1 MTTPAS
7 NTTPL
12 DDRSRSEVALPV
24 LSAKSPGRMGRRRAI
39 VLAIVQLLIIVHIV
53 TWVLSREYGW
63 FGGATI
69 TPIEPSEGMEFGKN
83 GVINAGLIFF
93 VLALLSTLVLGR
105 WFCGWGCHVI
115 LLQDLC
121 LWMLRKVKIRPRP
134 FRSRLLLWGPLI
146 IAVYMFIWPA
156 FYRLVLAPFI
166 QPNLGWPGF
175 SVHLTT
181 HDFWATFPGASIAV
195 IFLFICGFATV
206 YFLGGKGFCT
216 YGCPY
221 GGFFAPLD
229 RFAPGSI
236 RLAGDCDECG
246 KCTAA
251 CTSNVRVHE
260 EVRTWGMVTDPGCMK
275 TMDCVA
281 ICPDDA
287 LRFGFGKSA
296 AATTKGT
303 PKAEPVP
310 PKWDLSWPEEWAC
323 AAICLLAFLAYRG
336 VYASVPLLMAMG
348 MAPITTFLLWKTWRI
363 LTTENVHLHRWQLKL
378 RGRLRTPGVVYLG
391 LMVVLVAFTVQS
403 GVVNWIGWGAMRT
416 AQDLGT
422 SVAVGQPLDAAQET
436 RARTAVDW
444 LDRVTGFQRGGVGLT
459 TDPNH
464 DRDAARL
471 LALLGEYD
479 SAAARLAPVVSAFPD
494 DLNVRRMEL
503 HLKLLS
509 GDQDQVQSHLD
520 SLSVPPAMDNRLR
533 LDVVEWNLSAGRIEV
548 AETMV
553 RPMVEG
559 DSAEP
564 GAMKLLAVILIN
576 TDRREEGE
584 TMIRRYLDAAPED
597 AYAWITLGQVLTGMD
612 GGRSE
617 ADQAIEQALELGGQD
632 PAIVAEAVRYYV
644 VTGRELRARELDAL
658 LRRLTGN

>member
-1 MTTPAS
+1 MTTPVS
-7 NTTPL
+7 NSMPS
-12 DDRSRSEVALPV
+12 DDRSRSDVALQV
-24 LSAKSPGRMGRRRAI
+24 LAPKSPGRMGRRRAV

-53 TWVLSREYGW
+53 LWVLGREYGW
-63 FGGATI
+63 FDGKTI
-69 TPIEPSEGMEFGKN
+69 TPIEPSESMEFGKN

-93 VLALLSTLVLGR
+93 VLALLSTLVFGR

-156 FYRLVLAPFI
+156 FYRFVLAPFV

-181 HDFWATFPGASIAV
+181 SDFWATFPGMSIAI

-229 RFAPGSI
+229 RHAPGSI
-236 RLAGDCDECG
+236 RLGGDCDDCG

-281 ICPDDA
+281 ICPEEA
-287 LRFGFGKSA
+287 LHFGFGKSA
-296 AATTKGT
+296 AATTKEA
-303 PKAEPVP
+303 PRAKPVP
-310 PKWDLSWPEEWAC
+310 SRWDLTWPEEWAC
-323 AAICLLAFLAYRG
+323 ATICLLSFLAYRG
-336 VYASVPLLMAMG
+336 AYASIPLLMAMG
-348 MAPITTFLLWKTWRI
+348 MAPITTFLLWKAWRI
-363 LTTENVHLHRWQLKL
+363 LRKDNVNLHRWQLKL

-403 GVVNWIGWGAMRT
+403 GLVNWIGWGAMRT
-416 AQDLGT
+416 ARDLGT
-422 SVAVGQPLDAAQET
+422 SVNVGQPLDEGQRVRAQS
-436 RARTAVDW
+436 AMGW
-444 LDRVTGFQRGGVGLT
+444 LDRVTGMDRGGIGLT

-464 DRDAARL
+464 DREASRL
-471 LALLGEYD
+471 LALLGEYEP
-479 SAAARLAPVVSAFPD
+479 ARARLAPVIEKFPED
-494 DLNVRRMEL
+494 PEVRRMEL
-503 HLKLLS
+503 QMMMLS
-509 GDQDQVQSHLD
+509 GDAQQVQSHLE
-520 SLSVPPAMDNRLR
+520 SLTIDPTLHARLQI
-533 LDVVEWNLSAGRIEV
+533 DAAEWHLGSGRIEV
-548 AETMV
+548 AESIV
-553 RPMVEG
+553 RPLSEG
-559 DSAEP
+559 EIADP

-576 TDRREEGE
+576 TDRRDEGLA
-584 TMIRRYLDAAPED
+584 MIRRYLELAPQDAH
-597 AYAWITLGQVLTGMD
+597 AWITLGQVLAGEGD
-612 GGRSE
+612 RVK
-617 ADQAIEQALELGGQD
+617 ADEAIEFALELGASD
-632 PAIVAEAVRYYV
+632 PTVVVEAVRYYA